1 MKSALCNLMN
11 LDRAILRNGVETPY
25 IGECGRFD
33 SCHGHNALLQ
43 KMPKN
48 RKIMAT
54 ITRYNSVQFSEV
66 SNNQL
71 AGVALVYRSVR
82 KDGTVTETCIHLGG
96 AEFVPENG
104 TADEVF
110 RVWKNAIKIHW
121 DAKRSE
127 AGLKVDN
134 GGIAVK
140 LRASTPAEIIV
151 RKTDG
156 KTVLRWDAESSIFA
170 RVGIM
175 PTAKDLQE
183 LTRDYKKKMH
193 KAAKASFDALKMK
206 FEFEAA
212 APSTVEVPAEAEKSE
227 AAA

>member
-1 MKSALCNLMN
+1 MN
-11 LDRAILRNGVETPY
+11 LDRAFLRKRKGVETPY

-48 RKIMAT
+48 QKIMAT

-71 AGVALVYRSVR
+71 AGVSLVYRSVR

-96 AEFVPENG
+96 AEFVPANG

-110 RVWKNAIKIHW
+110 RVWKNALKIHW
-121 DAKRSE
+121 DAKKSE

-140 LRASTPAEIIV
+140 LRTSTPAEIVV
-151 RKTDG
+151 RKADG
-156 KTVLRWDAESSIFA
+156 KTVFRWDAESSIFA

-175 PTAKDLQE
+175 PTAKDLLE
-183 LTRDYKKKMH
+183 LNRDYKKKMH
-193 KAAKASFDALKMK
+193 KAAAASFAALKTK
-206 FEFEAA
+206 FEFDAA
-212 APSTVEVPAEAEKSE
+212 EPVATETAENAATSE

>member
-1 MKSALCNLMN
+1 M
-11 LDRAILRNGVETPY
+11 
-25 IGECGRFD
+25 
-33 SCHGHNALLQ
+33 
-43 KMPKN
+43 
-48 RKIMAT
+48 
-54 ITRYNSVQFSEV
+54 
-66 SNNQL
+66 
-71 AGVALVYRSVR
+71 
-82 KDGTVTETCIHLGG
+82 
-96 AEFVPENG
+96 PENG

-140 LRASTPAEIIV
+140 LRASTPAEIVV
-151 RKTDG
+151 RKADG

-175 PTAKDLQE
+175 ATAKDLLE
-183 LTRDYKKKMH
+183 LSRDYKKKMH
-193 KAAKASFDALKMK
+193 KAAKASFDALKLK
-206 FEFEAA
+206 FEFEASV
-212 APSTVEVPAEAEKSE
+212 PSTAEVPTEVTAENTE

>member
-1 MKSALCNLMN
+1 M
-11 LDRAILRNGVETPY
+11 ETPY

-33 SCHGHNALLQ
+33 SCHGHNAILQ

-48 RKIMAT
+48 QKTMA

-82 KDGTVTETCIHLGG
+82 KDGTVVESCIHLGG
-96 AEFVPENG
+96 ADFVPANG
-104 TADEVF
+104 TEDEIF
-110 RVWKNAIKIHW
+110 RVWKNALKLHW
-121 DAKRSE
+121 DAKREES
-127 AGLKVDN
+127 ALKVDN

-140 LRASTPAEIIV
+140 LRASTPAEIVV
-151 RKTDG
+151 RKADG
-156 KTVLRWDAESSIFA
+156 KTALRWTGEDSIFA

-183 LTRDYKKKMH
+183 LARDYKKKMH
-193 KAAKASFDALKMK
+193 KAAQASFKALKLK
-206 FEFEAA
+206 FKFDAA
-212 APSTVEVPAEAEKSE
+212 ETVEQPEVSAEIKSE

>member
-1 MKSALCNLMN
+1 MN
-11 LDRAILRNGVETPY
+11 LDRAFLRKRKGVETPY

-48 RKIMAT
+48 QKIMAT

-71 AGVALVYRSVR
+71 AGVSLVYRSVR

-96 AEFVPENG
+96 DEFVPANG
-104 TADEVF
+104 TETAIF
-110 RVWKNAIKIHW
+110 KVWRNALKIHW
-121 DAKRSE
+121 DAKKSE

-140 LRASTPAEIIV
+140 LRTSTPAEIVV
-151 RKTDG
+151 RKADG
-156 KTVLRWDAESSIFA
+156 KTVFRWDAESSIFA

-175 PTAKDLQE
+175 PTAKDLLE
-183 LTRDYKKKMH
+183 LNRDYKKKMN
-193 KAAKASFDALKMK
+193 KAAEASFKALKTK
-206 FEFEAA
+206 FEFDAA
-212 APSTVEVPAEAEKSE
+212 EPVATETAENAATSE

>member
-1 MKSALCNLMN
+1 
-11 LDRAILRNGVETPY
+11 
-25 IGECGRFD
+25 
-33 SCHGHNALLQ
+33 
-43 KMPKN
+43 
-48 RKIMAT
+48 MAT

-96 AEFVPENG
+96 AEFVPANG

-110 RVWKNAIKIHW
+110 RVWKNALKLHW
-121 DAKRSE
+121 DAKKSE

-140 LRASTPAEIIV
+140 LRTSTPAEIVV
-151 RKTDG
+151 RKADG
-156 KTVLRWDAESSIFA
+156 KTVFRWDAESSIFA

-175 PTAKDLQE
+175 PTAKDLTE
-183 LTRDYKKKMH
+183 LNRDYKKKMH
-193 KAAKASFDALKMK
+193 KAAQASFAALKTK
-206 FEFEAA
+206 FEFDAAEPVVETPAENVTPEAA
-212 APSTVEVPAEAEKSE
+212 A
-227 AAA
+227 

>member
-1 MKSALCNLMN
+1 MN

-82 KDGTVTETCIHLGG
+82 KD
-96 AEFVPENG
+96 G

>member
-96 AEFVPENG
+96 AEFVPEST

-121 DAKRSE
+121 DAKRSG

-212 APSTVEVPAEAEKSE
+212 VPSTVEVPAEAEKSE